1 MNDNLTDDQQ
11 AEIVK
16 KWLKDNGLF
25 IVASFGI
32 AISSVFGLQFY
43 QDSNLKQA
51 ESASRLYAEMEFAV
65 RQQRLSQAQTILQQM
80 DNEFSGSAYQ
90 IQSHLSMA
98 KLFMDSLDYDNA
110 ITQLEFVLEQAG
122 DETFSMT
129 ARQRIARIYI
139 EKGAFQ
145 DALDLLGQV
154 QVPEAFQAQNEIIKG
169 DAYLGM
175 GEQENA
181 RTSYE
186 IALESLSPGSF
197 AYDFTRMKF
206 EQINQISEADDSQS

>member
-1 MNDNLTDDQQ
+1 MSDNLTDEQQ
-11 AEIVK
+11 ADIIK

-25 IVASFGI
+25 IIASFGI

-51 ESASRLYAEMEFAV
+51 ENASRLYAEMEFAV

-110 ITQLEFVLEQAG
+110 ITQLEFVLEQAE
-122 DETFSMT
+122 DETLMMV

-139 EKGAFQ
+139 EKGEFEE
-145 DALDLLGQV
+145 ALDLLGQV
-154 QVPEAFQAQNEIIKG
+154 QAPEAFQAQYEIIKG

-181 RTSYE
+181 RASYE
-186 IALESLSPGSF
+186 SALESLSPGSF
-197 AYDFTRMKF
+197 AYDFTKMKF
-206 EQINQISEADDSQS
+206 EQINEINEDEESQS